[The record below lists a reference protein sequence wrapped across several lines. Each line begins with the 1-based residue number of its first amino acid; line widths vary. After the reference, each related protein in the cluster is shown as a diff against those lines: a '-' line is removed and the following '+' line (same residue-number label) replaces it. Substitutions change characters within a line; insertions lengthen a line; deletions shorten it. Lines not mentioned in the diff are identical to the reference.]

1 RPSGPCQRPAIE
13 RTGKESEGRTGHLDQ
28 CSVSEAGRAGSTKVV
43 ALSLPCK
50 SGILHPDT
58 LAFGAIGSSLR
69 ASHQFFITR
78 VSMFAALNPLISRP
92 FHTRSSAASS
102 ALCKALRRTSA
113 WSASRVLVV
122 GLGVVEASRA
132 ESAAASPDSPDRL
145 ARRRELYLQAR
156 QAKRKGHIA
165 DYLALRPQLS
175 DYPLLPYLDYHD
187 LSPQLAASAQRGS
200 GYEAVDSFLSRH
212 RGSWLGDRLERQWV
226 DALAAEQRWDDLL

>member
-1 RPSGPCQRPAIE
+1 
-13 RTGKESEGRTGHLDQ
+13 HLDQ

-102 ALCKALRRTSA
+102 ALCREVSRTSS
-113 WSASRVLVV
+113 WSAACVLVV
-122 GLGVVEASRA
+122 GLCVFQDRPAQSAEASH
-132 ESAAASPDSPDRL
+132 DSSDPL
-145 ARRRELYLQAR
+145 A
-156 QAKRKGHIA
+156 K
-165 DYLALRPQLS
+165 
-175 DYPLLPYLDYHD
+175 
-187 LSPQLAASAQRGS
+187 
-200 GYEAVDSFLSRH
+200 
-212 RGSWLGDRLERQWV
+212 
-226 DALAAEQRWDDLL
+226 